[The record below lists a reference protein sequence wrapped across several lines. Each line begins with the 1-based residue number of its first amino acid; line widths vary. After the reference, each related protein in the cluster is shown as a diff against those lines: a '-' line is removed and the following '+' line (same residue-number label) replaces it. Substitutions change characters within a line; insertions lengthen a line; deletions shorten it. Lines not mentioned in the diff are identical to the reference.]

1 MPRKQPYTVLIRV
14 PDTVDSDRPVYL
26 MLVNATSARRAW
38 QATKQ
43 GLVEDLELGDIELDA
58 EDDLFECVAL
68 FRGHHKNFAHLVEEG

>member
-1 MPRKQPYTVLIRV
+1 MPRKQSYTVLIRV

-43 GLVEDLELGDIELDA
+43 GLVEDLELEDLELDT

-68 FRGHHKNFAHLVEEG
+68 FHGHHKNLAHLVEEG